1 MWGNAGDLREN
12 KQKKSKLYP
21 KRRMNFKPIKF
32 YYEIDEA
39 TSMKIKSLCGK
50 NNFNSKDF
58 QKIITTL
65 ISKTY
70 EEQKGKPVR

>member
-1 MWGNAGDLREN
+1 
-12 KQKKSKLYP
+12 
-21 KRRMNFKPIKF
+21 MNFKPIKF

-39 TSMKIKSLCGK
+39 TSMKIKSLIGK

-70 EEQKGKPVR
+70 EEQKGKPIR

>member
-1 MWGNAGDLREN
+1 
-12 KQKKSKLYP
+12 
-21 KRRMNFKPIKF
+21 MNYKTIKF

-39 TSMKIKSLCGK
+39 TSCKIKSLIGK
-50 NNFNSKDF
+50 SNFNSKDF
-58 QKIITTL
+58 QKIISTL

>member
-1 MWGNAGDLREN
+1 ME
-12 KQKKSKLYP
+12 QKKRKTYP
-21 KRRMNFKPIKF
+21 KRTMNFKPIKF

-70 EEQKGKPVR
+70 EQQKGKPIR

>member
-1 MWGNAGDLREN
+1 
-12 KQKKSKLYP
+12 
-21 KRRMNFKPIKF
+21 MNFKPIKF

-39 TSMKIKSLCGK
+39 TSMKIKSLIGK

-70 EEQKGKPVR
+70 EQQKGKPIR

>member
-1 MWGNAGDLREN
+1 
-12 KQKKSKLYP
+12 
-21 KRRMNFKPIKF
+21 MNFKPIKF

-39 TSMKIKSLCGK
+39 TSMKIKSICGK

-70 EEQKGKPVR
+70 EQQKGKPIR

>member
-1 MWGNAGDLREN
+1 M
-12 KQKKSKLYP
+12 QKMRKPYA
-21 KRRMNFKPIKF
+21 KRTMNFKPIKF

-39 TSMKIKSLCGK
+39 TSMKIKSLIGRST
-50 NNFNSKDF
+50 FNSKDF

-70 EEQKGKPVR
+70 EDQKGKPVR

>member
-1 MWGNAGDLREN
+1 
-12 KQKKSKLYP
+12 
-21 KRRMNFKPIKF
+21 MNFKPIKF

-39 TSMKIKSLCGK
+39 TSMKIKSLIGK

>member
-1 MWGNAGDLREN
+1 
-12 KQKKSKLYP
+12 
-21 KRRMNFKPIKF
+21 MNFKPIKF

-39 TSMKIKSLCGK
+39 TSMKIKSLIGK

-70 EEQKGKPVR
+70 EQQKGKPVR

>member
-1 MWGNAGDLREN
+1 
-12 KQKKSKLYP
+12 
-21 KRRMNFKPIKF
+21 MNFKPIKF

-39 TSMKIKSLCGK
+39 TSMKIKSLIGK

-70 EEQKGKPVR
+70 EEQKGKPVS

>member
-1 MWGNAGDLREN
+1 
-12 KQKKSKLYP
+12 
-21 KRRMNFKPIKF
+21 MNFKPIKF

-39 TSMKIKSLCGK
+39 TSMKIKSLIGK

-65 ISKTY
+65 ISKAY

>member
-1 MWGNAGDLREN
+1 ME
-12 KQKKSKLYP
+12 KKKRKTYP
-21 KRRMNFKPIKF
+21 KRTMNFKPIKF

-70 EEQKGKPVR
+70 EQQKGKPIR